1 MMNDKFKKIAMGIS
15 AGALALAMGIQTFV
29 FGQSDLQKLQTEVA
43 ELTKRLADIENCC
56 GR

>member
-1 MMNDKFKKIAMGIS
+1 MMNDKFKKIAISIS

-43 ELTKRLADIENCC
+43 ELTKRLATIENCC